1 MTEPLLNYSHDGIS
15 VITCTKRPG
24 QMDALLRNYGR
35 QNYRNKELIII
46 LNHPSLRLHDYM
58 RAAQAYPHVRVYCLP
73 AHVPLGA
80 CLNAGVGYARYGLI
94 AKFDDDDYYAPG
106 YLTDSRRLML
116 ESRAAIVGKRAHF
129 MVLAGRKQLL
139 LRYPKRAGRYVD
151 QVQGAT
157 LLVKR
162 EVLEQVKFPELNRGE
177 CVKFCS
183 RAQAKGYRIYAG
195 SPWNFLAIRS
205 GKAGDH
211 TWKISDKAL
220 MARNAKVLKVRDVLK
235 YIQG

>member
-1 MTEPLLNYSHDGIS
+1 MTAPLLYYGHDGIS
-15 VITCTKRPG
+15 VITCTKRAR

-46 LNHPSLRLHDYM
+46 LNHPSLRVYDYM
-58 RAAQAYPHVRVYCLP
+58 RAAQAYPNVRVYSLP

-80 CLNAGVGYARYGLI
+80 CLNAGVGFARCGVI

-106 YLTDSRRLML
+106 YLTDSRRLMQ

-129 MVLAGRKQLL
+129 MYLAGRKQLL
-139 LRYPKRAGRYVD
+139 LRYKARSGRYVD

-157 LLVKR
+157 LLAKR
-162 EVLEQVKFPELNRGE
+162 EVLEQVRFPELDRGE
-177 CVKFCS
+177 CVKFCT

-195 SPWNFLAIRS
+195 SPWHFLAIRS
-205 GKAGDH
+205 GKAGEH
-211 TWKISDKAL
+211 TWKISDHAL
-220 MARNAKVLKVRDVLK
+220 LARNAEVLKVRDVLK
-235 YIQG
+235 YIEG